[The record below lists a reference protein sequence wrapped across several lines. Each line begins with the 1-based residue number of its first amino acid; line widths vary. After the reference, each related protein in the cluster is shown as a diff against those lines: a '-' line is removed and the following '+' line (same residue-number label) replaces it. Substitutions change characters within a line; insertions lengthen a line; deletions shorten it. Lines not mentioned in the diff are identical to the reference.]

1 MSLHQKNF
9 STWLLFGFALSSAVA
24 NPLES
29 LSKSKVPALQKVFG
43 DIEKFQPQILYTT
56 IKRGNSGKI
65 IALKTH
71 SFNVDPDRYFY
82 PASTIKLP
90 AAILA
95 LEFLN
100 KKSESISLSRNT
112 RYEIFGTELNEIY
125 PDPLERTSAI
135 AIDIE
140 KIAVISGNMAFNRLY
155 DLIGPDTIESRLQ
168 ELGLRRPRMS
178 HRLAI
183 SLAPELNRTLLGF
196 HFEGIDRSLLA
207 ERRLPDRDYLP
218 IETIGRGYLS
228 RGEFVQKPFPVH
240 RRNFIGLTDLHETLL
255 GLVLGDQY
263 NALPQFEITNDQR
276 SYLKSVFS
284 RLPRE
289 SVILAKEDQEKP
301 DNYVKFLVYGDR
313 PDELIPDSITIINK
327 IGQAYGFL
335 TDTAYIM
342 DEAAGIEFGL
352 SATVFV
358 NENLIFNDNQYEYD
372 QIGLPFLGELG
383 RQVLELERAKK

>member
-1 MSLHQKNF
+1 MNAHRKKTSI
-9 STWLLFGFALSSAVA
+9 WLLFGFTLSNAIA

-29 LSKSKVPALQKVFG
+29 LSESEIPALQKVFG
-43 DIEKFQPQILYTT
+43 DTEKFQPQILYTT
-56 IKRGNSGKI
+56 IERDHSGKI
-65 IALKTH
+65 VNLKTH
-71 SFNVDPDRYFY
+71 SFNIDPDRYFY

-90 AAILA
+90 AAICA

-100 KKSESISLSRNT
+100 KQSESISLSRNT
-112 RYEIFGTELNEIY
+112 QYEIFGEKLNEIY
-125 PDPLERTSAI
+125 PDPLERKSTL

-155 DLIGPDTIESRLQ
+155 DLIAPDTIESRLQ
-168 ELGLRRPRMS
+168 ALGLQRPRIS

-183 SLAPELNRTLLGF
+183 SLAPELNRSLLGF
-196 HFEGIDRSLLA
+196 HFEGMNRPLLS
-207 ERRLPDRDYLP
+207 ERRLHDRDYSP
-218 IETIGRGYLS
+218 VETIGRGYMS
-228 RGEFVQKPFPVH
+228 RGEFVEKPFPVH
-240 RRNFIGLTDLHETLL
+240 RRNFIGLADLHRALL

-263 NALPQFEITNDQR
+263 KALPQFEITDEQR
-276 SYLKSVFS
+276 AYLKLVFS

-289 SVILAKEDQEKP
+289 SSLLAKEDQEKS

-313 PDELIPDSITIINK
+313 PDMRIPDSIAIINK

-342 DEAAGIEFGL
+342 DEAAGVEFGL

-372 QIGLPFLGELG
+372 QIGFPFLGELG
-383 RQVLELERAKK
+383 RQILELERAGK